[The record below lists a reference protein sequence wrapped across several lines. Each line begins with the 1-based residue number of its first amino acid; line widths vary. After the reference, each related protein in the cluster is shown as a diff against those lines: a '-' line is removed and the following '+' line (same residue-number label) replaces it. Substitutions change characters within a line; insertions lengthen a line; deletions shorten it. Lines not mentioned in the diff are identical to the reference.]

1 MLQHRRDAL
10 EAHPGI
16 DRGLG
21 QRMHDAVL
29 VAVELHEDV
38 VPDLDVAV
46 AVLVGRA
53 GRAAGNLRAVVVE
66 DLGAG
71 AAGAGVAHHPE
82 VVGSVARALVV
93 ADTDAALHRHA
104 DLFGPDVVG
113 LVVLGIHRDPELV
126 RRQLVD
132 IDQQF
137 PGVLDGVALEIIAE
151 AEVAQHLEEGVVAR
165 GVADVFQVV
174 VLAAGAHAFLRG
186 GGAVVAALV
195 EAEKDILELVHPGVG
210 EQQRG
215 VVVRHQRAGGH
226 DLVAFRGEE
235 VEELLADFGAF
246 HGGARPWT
254 QRCDFTRTCLIPPG
268 NTVSA
273 SGGGGSQP
281 DNAVRGCAPRT
292 RPARGYRPRLN
303 AADIKKPARGGLLR
317 HGTGLLLRG
326 RGVLLAIVI
335 EVALFVML
343 FVLDLLA
350 LLVSVLSSTSRAPWP

>member
-1 MLQHRRDAL
+1 MLQHRRDSL

-21 QRMHDAVL
+21 QRMHDAVF

-46 AVLVGRA
+46 AVFLGRA
-53 GRAAGNLRAVVVE
+53 GRAAGDLRAVVVE

-71 AAGAGVAHHPE
+71 AAGTGVAHHPE
-82 VVGSVARALVV
+82 VVGRVARALVV

-104 DLFGPDVVG
+104 DLFRPDVVG

-215 VVVRHQRAGGH
+215 VVVRHQRAGSH

-254 QRCDFTRTCLIPPG
+254 QSVDFKAYPTGGWRLRPG
-268 NTVSA
+268 
-273 SGGGGSQP
+273 
-281 DNAVRGCAPRT
+281 
-292 RPARGYRPRLN
+292 
-303 AADIKKPARGGLLR
+303 AADKSHPGIPSAAERRGHKKPAP
-317 HGTGLLLRG
+317 G
-326 RGVLLAIVI
+326 RATAARDRLT
-335 EVALFVML
+335 
-343 FVLDLLA
+343 
-350 LLVSVLSSTSRAPWP
+350 SSPPGRPSCRRDRDRAACHAFRA